1 MRTIP
6 LLIAFGILVVSSI
19 ADAEEWVFVGE
30 RKNVSY
36 VYVDNKNIKHVSE
49 HVVSASV
56 MYKPKHPEEIIN
68 FECGIVDLNIDC
80 SRRRLKIHQETHYF
94 SDGTENTISTKVDK
108 WEYIGMDTLGE
119 PVMEYLCR
127 NGI

>member
-6 LLIAFGILVVSSI
+6 LLIAFGILVIFSI
-19 ADAEEWVFVGE
+19 AEAEEWVFVGE

-36 VYVDNKNIKHVSE
+36 VYVDNKNIKQVSK

-56 MYKPKHPEEIIN
+56 MYKPKRPEEIIN

-80 SRRRLKIHQETHYF
+80 RKRTLKIHQETHYF
-94 SDGTENTISTKVDK
+94 SDGTENTISIKADK

-119 PVMEYLCR
+119 PVMEYLCK

>member
-6 LLIAFGILVVSSI
+6 LLIACVVLFVVTNAS
-19 ADAEEWVFVGE
+19 AQEWVFIGE
-30 RKNVSY
+30 RKDISY

-56 MYKPKHPEEIIN
+56 MYKPKRPEEIIN
-68 FECGIVDLNIDC
+68 FECGIIDLNIDC
-80 SRRRLKIHQETHYF
+80 SRRTLKIQQETHYF
-94 SDGTENTISTKVDK
+94 SDGTENTITTKVDK

-119 PVMEYLCR
+119 PVMEYLCK
-127 NGI
+127 NDI

>member
-1 MRTIP
+1 MRTIS
-6 LLIAFGILVVSSI
+6 LLIACGLLFVVSVAS
-19 ADAEEWVFVGE
+19 AQEWVFVGE
-30 RKNVSY
+30 RRDVSY

-80 SRRRLKIHQETHYF
+80 SRKTLKIQQETHYF
-94 SDGTENTISTKVDK
+94 SDGTENTISTNVDK

-119 PVMEYLCR
+119 PVMKYLCK

>member
-6 LLIAFGILVVSSI
+6 LLIALGLLFVFSI
-19 ADAEEWVFVGE
+19 AEAEEWVFVGE

-36 VYVDNKNIKHVSE
+36 VYVDNGNIKHVSE

-56 MYKPKHPEEIIN
+56 MYKPKRPEEIVN
-68 FECGIVDLNIDC
+68 FQCGIVDLNIDC
-80 SRRRLKIHQETHYF
+80 RKRKLKIIQETHYF
-94 SDGTENTISTKVDK
+94 SDGTENTIYTKVER

-119 PVMEYLCR
+119 PVMKYLCK
-127 NGI
+127 NSI

>member
-6 LLIAFGILVVSSI
+6 LLIACGLLFVVSVAS
-19 ADAEEWVFVGE
+19 AEEWVFVGE

-56 MYKPKHPEEIIN
+56 MYKPKRPEEIIN

-80 SRRRLKIHQETHYF
+80 TRKTQKVHQEIHYF
-94 SDGTENTISTKVDK
+94 SDGTENTVSTKADK

-119 PVMEYLCR
+119 PVMEYLCK

>member
-6 LLIAFGILVVSSI
+6 LLISCVLLFVVTNAS
-19 ADAEEWVFVGE
+19 AQEWVFVGE

-49 HVVSASV
+49 HVVSTSV

-80 SRRRLKIHQETHYF
+80 SRRTLKMRRRTRQTKKKAREKRRIETA
-94 SDGTENTISTKVDK
+94 KAAK
-108 WEYIGMDTLGE
+108 AKK
-119 PVMEYLCR
+119 
-127 NGI
+127 